1 MIQEVSHNEF
11 IALVLVQR
19 MHVNDDGFRPPSH
32 ISGSTA
38 AI

>member
-1 MIQEVSHNEF
+1 MIREVPLNEL